1 MRIALDGIPLTEPK
15 AGIGHYTFELA
26 RELARLAPA
35 DDFEL
40 VAPDRFDFAAIPE
53 VDDGALPVNLRLVS
67 ARSTALRLRWWSLG
81 LPLYAR
87 EHGLSLFHGT
97 NYHVPVWQQCPTVL
111 TIHDLSSLLHSEKH
125 RAELVRRLRTRLPAM
140 TRAATRIITDSE
152 SVRREVCEHL
162 RVAPE
167 RVTAVPLAPRRAFR
181 PVDEREAREVRR
193 RLGVGDDFLLFVG
206 TVEPRKNLLTLAR
219 AYVELLRETAHA
231 PQLVIAG
238 QKGWLNEELFALV
251 EREGLGAHM
260 IFTGYVADEDLRAL
274 YSSCRLSVY
283 PSLYEGFGLPPLE
296 AMSCGAAVVA
306 SRISALEE
314 TLGATAARLAEPT
327 DATAFARAINE
338 LLTDDTARAQ
348 LAERGR
354 VRAAEFTWERTARLT
369 REVYEEAARVWQT
382 ERRRDIVA

>member
-1 MRIALDGIPLTEPK
+1 
-15 AGIGHYTFELA
+15 
-26 RELARLAPA
+26 
-35 DDFEL
+35 
-40 VAPDRFDFAAIPE
+40 
-53 VDDGALPVNLRLVS
+53 
-67 ARSTALRLRWWSLG
+67 
-81 LPLYAR
+81 
-87 EHGLSLFHGT
+87 
-97 NYHVPVWQQCPTVL
+97 
-111 TIHDLSSLLHSEKH
+111 
-125 RAELVRRLRTRLPAM
+125 M

-162 RVAPE
+162 KVAPE

-181 PVDEREAREVRR
+181 PVNEREASEVRR
-193 RLGVGDDFLLFVG
+193 RLRVSDDFLLFVG

-238 QKGWLNEELFALV
+238 QKGWLNEELFTLV
-251 EREGLGAHM
+251 EREGLGARM

-306 SRISALEE
+306 SRIPALEE
-314 TLGATAARLAEPT
+314 TLGAEAARLVEPT

-338 LLTDDTARAQ
+338 LLADTSARAQ

-354 VRAAEFTWERTARLT
+354 ARAAEFTWERTARLT

-382 ERRRDIVA
+382 ERRRATVA